1 MSLKRRFEEISR
13 DEESEEAA
21 GVFKNS
27 LDSDEDDDEAEEESR
42 NVMNDDDFEG
52 MRILFNNLS

>member
-1 MSLKRRFEEISR
+1 MSLKRKFEEIN
-13 DEESEEAA
+13 EPNAE

-42 NVMNDDDFEG
+42 NVMHSDDFEG
-52 MRILFNNLS
+52 MFILFINLC